1 MLTVIFAVALPL
13 AVNGQREAVLSAGG
27 SDSGHTSCVH
37 IGTYDDKQRERIFG
51 QIPPYGIR
59 YTKAHPLIIALDWA
73 FPPYSYVNEA
83 GYPEGMLVDVLNE
96 IFDRFRVAH
105 EIRMMSHEESW
116 KQLREGTVHVVID
129 VNNAPLTQDGIK
141 CGHADLAPY
150 NVMAIHLSE
159 TPMMRS
165 LMFFGRGD
173 TLLVNNDNYSNY
185 YLVNAFKDSIRF
197 AIRGVNHNKAINDI
211 IEGRA
216 KYFVW
221 DEMALRV
228 LVRKYDIE
236 NIVAMDPVDIPSGTL
251 RFYCADTLLLG
262 EFDYILNHLKN
273 TNLYQPIYQ
282 KWFGQN
288 KKDSKSLS
296 VQVLFFA
303 LVVIVAI
310 ILLVM
315 ILRSTSDKLQTEFAA
330 ISKFGVD
337 ISHCQLVVIDV
348 RKQWVYN
355 KAGDFLPP
363 GGIPYKEYLDLIHP
377 DDRHVVTGA
386 KTDVDGGRHD
396 MPTIHFRMRRHDDE
410 TLEWRN
416 MEVNAI
422 IKTKK
427 GKPQYLYLALSDT
440 TEHQKDSIRLGKTVK
455 EYGCIMDMSD
465 VGRAYFDRSG
475 HMQRYNK
482 AFVTFFDKGG
492 LDKADA
498 FLQDKNL
505 RALLIMFNGMILEE
519 NMDVWF
525 GAPIDIP
532 ELQLKGTVEIRLRT
546 VWDDS
551 QCCAGYIMTLYDK
564 EVIYDVTQSNR
575 VLDMDMNA
583 LRNTLDELQMEMKF
597 VMQRNKMSVFKWKVN
612 SDTLLLSDGNL
623 HESEIKYQDYVDML
637 SESDRNGILAAL
649 RSPQKYIRQP
659 MHVVRQLKGLND
671 ENDLRWYDTY
681 LTPDYDINGT
691 YIGVFGIRC
700 DITEFMVTQNK
711 LREETEKALD
721 SGRQKALFLQSM
733 THELRTPLNAINGF
747 AEILSFLTTDE
758 EKKEYINIMAHNCT
772 MLISLIDNILQI
784 STIDTDGLILKK
796 KRVDFAKAFK
806 ESAENLQKYIANP
819 EVAYRIDTPM
829 DSLILEIDEERVL
842 QILDIFVNNASKF
855 TKEGFIH
862 VGFRYSGNML
872 TVYCRDTGCGI
883 PQDKQQEVFNRFT
896 KLDEFVAGA
905 GLGLPLAKSIADI
918 MGATIDLYSNEN
930 EGTVVSLTL
939 DTSPTF
945 TPPVKVNRDWIG
957 NEL

>member
-1 MLTVIFAVALPL
+1 MLTVLLAMALPL
-13 AVNGQREAVLSAGG
+13 AVNGQREAVLSAGT

-37 IGTYDDKQRERIFG
+37 IGAYDEKQRERIFG
-51 QIPPYGIR
+51 QIPPYGIK
-59 YTKAHPLIIALDWA
+59 YTKAHPLVIALDWA

-83 GYPEGMLVDVLNE
+83 GYPEGMLVDILNE
-96 IFDRFRVAH
+96 VFNRFRVAH

-116 KQLREGTVHVVID
+116 KQLREGKVHVVID
-129 VNNAPLTQDGIK
+129 VNNAPLTQDGIR

-173 TLLVNNDNYSNY
+173 TLLVNNDSYSNH
-185 YLVNAFKDSIRF
+185 YLVKAFKDSIRF

-221 DEMALRV
+221 DEIALRV
-228 LVRKYDIE
+228 LMRKYDIE
-236 NIVAMDPVDIPSGTL
+236 NIVEMDPVDIPSGTL

-262 EFDYILNHLKN
+262 EFDYILNHLKS

-282 KWFGQN
+282 KWFGEN

-337 ISHCQLVVIDV
+337 INHCQLVVINV

-355 KAGDFLPP
+355 MAGDFLPS

-377 DDRHVVTGA
+377 DDRHVVTEA

-396 MPTIHFRMRRHDDE
+396 MPTVYFRMRRYDDE
-410 TLEWRN
+410 TFEWRN
-416 MEVNAI
+416 MAVNAI

-440 TEHQKDSIRLGKTVK
+440 TEHEKDSIRLGKAVR
-455 EYGCIMDMSD
+455 EYSCIMDMSD

-475 HMQRYNK
+475 HMQRCNK
-482 AFVTFFDKGG
+482 AFVTFFDKAGFG
-492 LDKADA
+492 KADA
-498 FLQDKNL
+498 FLQSKNL

-532 ELQLKGTVEIRLRT
+532 ELQLKGTAEIRLRT

-551 QCCAGYIMTLYDK
+551 RCCAGYIMTLYDK
-564 EVIYDVTQSNR
+564 EVIYDVMQSNR
-575 VLDMDMNA
+575 ALDMDIKE
-583 LRNTLDELQMEMKF
+583 LQKTLEELQMEMKF

-612 SDTLLLSDGNL
+612 SDVLLLSDGTL

-637 SESDRNGILAAL
+637 SESDREGILAAL
-649 RSPQKYIRQP
+649 QSPQKYIRQP
-659 MHVVRQLKGLND
+659 LHVVRQFKGLNE
-671 ENDLRWYDTY
+671 ENDSRWYDTY
-681 LTPDYDINGT
+681 LTPDYDIDGT
-691 YIGVFGIRC
+691 YMGVFGIRC
-700 DITEFMVTQNK
+700 DITEFMATQNK

-758 EKKEYINIMAHNCT
+758 EKREYIDIMAHNCT

-784 STIDTDGLILKK
+784 STIDTDGLTLRKR
-796 KRVDFAKAFK
+796 RVDFAKAFK
-806 ESAENLQKYIANP
+806 ESAQELQKYIANP
-819 EVAYRIDTPM
+819 EVAYRIDAPM
-829 DSLILEIDEERVL
+829 DSLILEVDSERIL

-862 VGFRYSGNML
+862 VGFRYSGDLL

-905 GLGLPLAKSIADI
+905 GLGLPLAKSIADV

-939 DTSPTF
+939 DTSPDF